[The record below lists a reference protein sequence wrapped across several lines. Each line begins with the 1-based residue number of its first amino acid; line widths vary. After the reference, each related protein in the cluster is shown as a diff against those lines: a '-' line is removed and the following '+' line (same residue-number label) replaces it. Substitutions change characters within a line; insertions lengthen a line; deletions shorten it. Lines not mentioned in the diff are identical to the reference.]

1 MAGATVVIHAAGWL
15 EGGLSVSYEKFI
27 TDIEVLQMVAEMC
40 AQSTPDGPET
50 TLSALAEIPPGGHFF
65 AAEHTMSRYH
75 SEFYEPLV
83 ADWANFGS
91 WTEKGE
97 LTASQRATGIWK
109 DIVERPTKLVHDD
122 ARVESL
128 QAYITAA
135 SAAGGAAPES

>member
-1 MAGATVVIHAAGWL
+1 MGCRVVAWEPVPTFRAFLALGATLNNVSHRIHVRARVASDAPAPSVQIAVPRRGIAGTA
-15 EGGLSVSYEKFI
+15 S
-27 TDIEVLQMVAEMC
+27 
-40 AQSTPDGPET
+40 
-50 TLSALAEIPPGGHFF
+50 
-65 AAEHTMSRYH
+65 
-75 SEFYEPLV
+75 LV